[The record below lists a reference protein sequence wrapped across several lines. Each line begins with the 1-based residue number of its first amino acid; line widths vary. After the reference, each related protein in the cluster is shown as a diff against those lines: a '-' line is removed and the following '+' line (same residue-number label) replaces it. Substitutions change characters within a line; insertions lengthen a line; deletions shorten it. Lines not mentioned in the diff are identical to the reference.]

1 MSLPAAPKCCESM
14 LESLGGG
21 MAKELKNK
29 KIKRERKADGCNGC
43 DAFHIRS
50 NAVDGRAHR

>member
-1 MSLPAAPKCCESM
+1 
-14 LESLGGG
+14 